1 MIINI
6 MDYDNNYVTLICV
19 KEKGKLRIKIQSY
32 TDYDKKTYTG
42 VYNNTLNCRFP
53 RNIRVEGAVY
63 RVPRHCVKLLNNH
76 YSVAPGFVQLIT
88 SQEDIQDYAIKEYYE
103 STCVICL
110 SETPDILIDP
120 CGHVCMCK
128 SCFRT
133 TLKSCPICRTNIFR
147 IINL

>member
-1 MIINI
+1 

-19 KEKGKLRIKIQSY
+19 KEKGKLRIKIHSY
-32 TDYDKKTYTG
+32 TDYDKKTYAG

-53 RNIRVEGAVY
+53 RNIREEGAVY
-63 RVPRHCVKLLNNH
+63 KVPRHCVKLLYNH
-76 YSVAPGFVQLIT
+76 YSVAPPDAIYKVPINTLPQVL
-88 SQEDIQDYAIKEYYE
+88 QDYTIKEYYE

-120 CGHVCMCK
+120 CGHACMCK